1 MAGAGE
7 LRASTRRTL
16 GAALAVLVLLVAAA
30 GYGQFRGAF
39 TSTSRLTLQADRS
52 GLGLDP
58 GAKVTFNG
66 VRIGRVAAV
75 AAVPAGGFTEAE
87 LVLDLE
93 PRYAAILPSN
103 VAADITA
110 TTVFGNK
117 YVSLT
122 SPESPSAQRLPLD
135 RPIRVESVST
145 EFNTLFE
152 TILAISEQVDP
163 VRLNATLSAAA
174 EGMTGLGSRF
184 GAALVDG
191 NTILDHINPRLPRL
205 RHDAARLAD
214 LADVYSAAAPDL
226 WAALDDAAT
235 TAATVHRQRDALSAA
250 LLNAVGFGQTASEVF
265 EPAGPYLVAGARDLV
280 PTARVLDEHSPSLLC
295 TLRNY
300 AQVAPRVAGAL
311 GGNGY
316 SLNSSSGGGVTGAE
330 PPYIYPD
337 NLPRINAKGGPGGR
351 PGCWQSITRE
361 LWPAPT
367 LVMDTGA
374 SIAPY
379 NHLELGSPLLV
390 DHVWGRQVGEY
401 TINP

>member
-1 MAGAGE
+1 MAGA
-7 LRASTRRTL
+7 LRTSTRRTL
-16 GAALAVLVLLVAAA
+16 GAGLAALVLLVAAL

-39 TSTSRLTLQADRS
+39 TATTRLTLDADRS
-52 GLGLDP
+52 GLVLEP

-66 VRIGRVAAV
+66 VRIGRVVAV
-75 AAVPAGGFTEAE
+75 DTVPAGGATAAR
-87 LVLDLE
+87 LAVDVA
-93 PRYAAILPSN
+93 PRYAAMLPAD
-103 VAADITA
+103 VVADITA

-122 SPESPSAQRLPLD
+122 SPENPSAQRLSPD
-135 RPIRVESVST
+135 DPIRVRSVST

-152 TILAISEQVDP
+152 SILAIAERVDP
-163 VRLNATLSAAA
+163 VRLNATLSAVA
-174 EGMTGLGSRF
+174 EGLTGLGARF
-184 GAALVDG
+184 GAALADG
-191 NTILDHINPRLPRL
+191 NAILDEVNPRLPRL
-205 RHDAARLAD
+205 RYATARLAD
-214 LADVYSAAAPDL
+214 LTEVYTAAAPDL
-226 WAALDDAAT
+226 LDALAGAAT
-235 TAATVHRQRDALSAA
+235 TATTLNRQRDALSAA
-250 LLNAVGFGQTASEVF
+250 LLGAVGFGRTATETF
-265 EPAGPYLVAGARDLV
+265 EPAGPYLVAAARDLL
-280 PTARVLDEHSPSLLC
+280 PTARVFDEHSPSLFC

-311 GGNGY
+311 GANGY
-316 SLNSSSGGGVTGAE
+316 SLNSFSGGGVTGAE

-337 NLPRINAKGGPGGR
+337 NLPRVNAKGGPGGR